1 MSSEKYYFKEDAFG
15 DMYKD
20 SFLEDE
26 FPVRKPENSKIENPA
41 EAAAI
46 NAATSSVRLSN
57 EIDAGQQANKAISSA
72 FDIGGN
78 LGGSSSNNFS
88 GQIFG
93 GI

>member
-1 MSSEKYYFKEDAFG
+1 MSSKYLFQENAFG
-15 DMYKD
+15 DMYED
-20 SFLEDE
+20 SFLADE
-26 FPVRKPENSKIENPA
+26 FPQRQAESSKITNPN

-46 NAATSSVRLSN
+46 NAATANLRLSN

-72 FDIGGN
+72 FNIGGN
-78 LGGSSSNNFS
+78 LGGGNSNNFS

>member
-1 MSSEKYYFKEDAFG
+1 MSSEKYFFQEDAFG
-15 DMYKD
+15 EMYED

-26 FPVRKPENSKIENPA
+26 FPRRKPENSKVENPA
-41 EAAAI
+41 QAAEI
-46 NAATSSVRLSN
+46 AATSSVRFSN

-72 FDIGGN
+72 FNIGGN
-78 LGGSSSNNFS
+78 LGGGNSNNFS

>member
-1 MSSEKYYFKEDAFG
+1 MSNEKYFFKEDAFG
-15 DMYKD
+15 DMYED
-20 SFLEDE
+20 SFLADE
-26 FPVRKPENSKIENPA
+26 FPIRKPENSKVENSA
-41 EAAAI
+41 EDAAI
-46 NAATSSVRLSN
+46 NAATSQVRLSN

-78 LGGSSSNNFS
+78 FGGNSNNFS